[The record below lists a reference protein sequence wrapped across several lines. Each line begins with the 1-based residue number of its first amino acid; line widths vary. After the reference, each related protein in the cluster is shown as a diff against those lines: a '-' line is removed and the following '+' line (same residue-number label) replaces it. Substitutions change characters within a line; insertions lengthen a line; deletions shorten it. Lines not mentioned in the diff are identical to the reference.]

1 MASRLIFNLHEQI
14 ALSQEGEVR
23 LAPATQAFKTFS
35 DDGDHHFIQT
45 IRDSNEFKEVDV
57 SQRSRS
63 LDIEKEAPISKPRRK
78 ELEVLGEGVEWT
90 CEIEAGGDRD
100 SDVETLELQWAS
112 PHMSSGYSAQSSCC

>member
-23 LAPATQAFKTFS
+23 LVPPTQALKTFS

-45 IRDSNEFKEVDV
+45 IRDSNEFKEID
-57 SQRSRS
+57 SP
-63 LDIEKEAPISKPRRK
+63 DIEKEVHAASSKPRRK

-90 CEIEAGGDRD
+90 CEVEARD
-100 SDVETLELQWAS
+100 SDAETLELQWAS